1 MTERVYN
8 VLFIDQANSVRS
20 IFAESILR
28 QAGGGRFA
36 VCSAGCEPRG
46 EIHPRTLSVLQAYD
60 LPTNGL
66 YSKGWEEFAGP
77 IAPEMDFIFTVC
89 DYAGSLDH
97 PRWPGHPICAHWG
110 VDDPTLV
117 EGAEMLKESAFV
129 STFRQLRN
137 RILAFAALPLDGLDR
152 LTIQAR
158 LRAIGHAPEALRLS
172 PKPA

>member
-1 MTERVYN
+1 MTQRAYN
-8 VLFIDQANSVRS
+8 VLFVDQANSVRS

-28 QAGGGRFA
+28 KEGRGRFA
-36 VCSAGCEPRG
+36 VFSAGCEPRG
-46 EIHPRTLSVLQAYD
+46 ELHPRTLSVLQHFE
-60 LPTNGL
+60 LPTEGL
-66 YSKGWEEFAGP
+66 RSKGWEEFAGP
-77 IAPEMDFIFTVC
+77 GAPEMDFIFTVC

-129 STFRQLRN
+129 STYRQLRN
-137 RILAFAALPLDGLDR
+137 RIMAFAALPLESLDR

-158 LRAIGHAPEALRLS
+158 LRAIGHAPESLRLS
-172 PKPA
+172 PRPA